1 MANSFTLLEEDPA
14 SHSRWS
20 WKLVEKATSER
31 TLGHACIVDLNSGLA
46 LVPEGR

>member
-1 MANSFTLLEEDPA
+1 MELEA
-14 SHSRWS
+14 GG
-20 WKLVEKATSER
+20 KGNER